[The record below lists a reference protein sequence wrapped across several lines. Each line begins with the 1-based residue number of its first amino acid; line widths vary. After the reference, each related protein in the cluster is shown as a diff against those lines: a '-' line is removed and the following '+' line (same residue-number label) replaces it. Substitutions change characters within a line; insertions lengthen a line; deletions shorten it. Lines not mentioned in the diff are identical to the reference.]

1 MAQIVWTER
10 AWAEYRTQLLYSK
23 EEFGTTAAKRF
34 YKNVCQ
40 RTARLEKYPLTGFI
54 EPLLEERKERFRS
67 TIVLKNFKL
76 VYHYIQ
82 EDNIVFIDDLWDMRR
97 EPKSLAKRIK

>member
-1 MAQIVWTER
+1 MGW
-10 AWAEYRTQLLYSK
+10 
-23 EEFGTTAAKRF
+23 
-34 YKNVCQ
+34 
-40 RTARLEKYPLTGFI
+40 
-54 EPLLEERKERFRS
+54 LEERKERFRS